1 MNEQLHVY
9 MSNRHKET
17 FAFVWSSLLLAVFF
31 FSKSREI
38 FGSLAASGN
47 LAMKALGVY
56 PNINLLGGKAKTMRQ
71 KMLECTERHIVVSL
85 IYRLKTEGNR

>member
-31 FSKSREI
+31 SPNPEGDIWLFSCIWQLGDESIRSVPKHKS
-38 FGSLAASGN
+38 A
-47 LAMKALGVY
+47 
-56 PNINLLGGKAKTMRQ
+56 GGKSQNNETKDARMHRETY
-71 KMLECTERHIVVSL
+71 CS
-85 IYRLKTEGNR
+85 